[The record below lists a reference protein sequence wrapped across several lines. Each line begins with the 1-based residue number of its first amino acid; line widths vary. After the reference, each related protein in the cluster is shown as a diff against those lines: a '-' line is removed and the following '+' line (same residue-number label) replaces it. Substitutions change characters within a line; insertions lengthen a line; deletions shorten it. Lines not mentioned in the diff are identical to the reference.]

1 MQSQSTI
8 RQDNIGKPLYEQN
21 AGTIYEIPNYEI
33 EGDEDNPRFLF
44 ADIPTRLLL
53 HCANGTLD
61 LQAIA
66 KQQLANRGLDEN
78 GKWVGFK
85 LK

>member
-1 MQSQSTI
+1 MQSQPTI
-8 RQDNIGKPLYEQN
+8 HKDNIGKPRYEQN
-21 AGTIYEIPNYEI
+21 AGTIYEIPNYQI
-33 EGDEDNPRFLF
+33 WGDEDNPRFLF
-44 ADIPTRLLL
+44 ADLPVRLLV

>member
-1 MQSQSTI
+1 MQSQTVI
-8 RQDNIGKPLYEQN
+8 HKDNIGKPLYEQN
-21 AGTIYEIPNYEI
+21 AGTIYEIPDYEI
-33 EGDEDNPRFLF
+33 ESDTDNPRFLF

-78 GKWVGFK
+78 GNWVGFK